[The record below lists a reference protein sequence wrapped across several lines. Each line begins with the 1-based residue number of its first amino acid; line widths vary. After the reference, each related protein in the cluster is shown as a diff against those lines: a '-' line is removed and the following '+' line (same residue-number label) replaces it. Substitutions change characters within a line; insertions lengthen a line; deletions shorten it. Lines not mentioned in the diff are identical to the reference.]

1 MVGER
6 LQVRAAVVVV
16 IHVVEM
22 LWSISNS
29 LYNPLCFVKK
39 SVGQLRT
46 TLDTVIVKNPIQI
59 SLHQGVYRQFCH
71 LIYLAML

>member
-6 LQVRAAVVVV
+6 LQVRATVVV
-16 IHVVEM
+16 IHVVKM
-22 LWSISNS
+22 LRSISNL

-39 SVGQLRT
+39 SVGQFCASLA
-46 TLDTVIVKNPIQI
+46 TVIVKNPIQI

-71 LIYLAML
+71 LIYLTML